1 MKVRSIWREKMRF
14 IAEADHHA
22 VPMDTK
28 VPIGDDTAL
37 SPKQMVLAALCGC
50 SGMDIVAYLTKHKQP
65 IAKFEI
71 EVDASLT
78 QTGHPIIFQEIVITF
93 IFEGVLDAKKVIEA
107 VRLSQTLYCSIGA
120 ILSKSA
126 SLNYMIQLNSVTI
139 GTGQSNFEK
148 LIKAEAKTLAG
159 SQS

>member
-1 MKVRSIWREKMRF
+1 MQCVLSMKVRSIWREKMRF

-28 VPIGDDTAL
+28 IPIGDDTAL

-50 SGMDIVAYLTKHKQP
+50 SGMEIVACLTKHKQP

-78 QTGHPIIFQEIVITF
+78 QNGHPIIFQEIMMTYL
-93 IFEGVLDAKKVIEA
+93 FEGVLDVKKVIEA
-107 VRLSQTLYCSIGA
+107 VRLSQTLYCSVGA
-120 ILSKSA
+120 MLSKSA
-126 SLNYMIQLNSVTI
+126 ALSYIIQLNSVTI

-148 LIKAEAKTLAG
+148 PVTAVP
-159 SQS
+159 S